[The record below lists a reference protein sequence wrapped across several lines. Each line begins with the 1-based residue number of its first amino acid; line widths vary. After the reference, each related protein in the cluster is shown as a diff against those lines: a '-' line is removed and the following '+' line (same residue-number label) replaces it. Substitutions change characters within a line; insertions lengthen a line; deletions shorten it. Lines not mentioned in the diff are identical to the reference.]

1 MWKLANRI
9 EAKESG
15 MGFLTALV
23 IAAIAIFIAYT
34 VVRVLRDKQTPR
46 DREIMRD
53 PDSRPDSTSV
63 Y

>member
-1 MWKLANRI
+1 
-9 EAKESG
+9 